1 MKESSVLKEAKNKL
15 FLSLAEYQSLYQ
27 KLTKEFCEKKWG
39 NLDSRKEKE
48 EIFFLKIKKAL
59 NAEGFSF
66 SELSK
71 RSEEETEKEIKEVI
85 SKILDRMATKGNSSH
100 KLQAVFSPLN
110 FQRQFAPGG
119 FSRSPQFEAHSQN
132 FSSLLLKFVRE
143 SFLFHPSHV
152 VFSNEAFGEHRY
164 PKDHEIET
172 VILEGSQKENN
183 SASFL
188 KKRESVQVDRVLMGE
203 NYFLKVKN
211 NSFVSFTSHFSSIKE
226 EEREEKS
233 DFFCTNRLPELLKK
247 LKSEAGTREFS
258 FAGDVNLYFFR
269 DSKKVR
275 TLRPQ
280 VKKLLK
286 EYNLVMIVPSGFVN
300 KNIRPEIHEQWHKLK
315 ESFDTEVEAYPD
327 SMVVLEPYDKTFDYK
342 KLTDNGLCAAQDIFF
357 PDGTSFLS
365 FLSYVR
371 EPFSE
376 GFIMDHTPVRG
387 RLVSILNGAD
397 GDGTGNTSKAFLEM
411 VSSYTPSEEEFAK
424 HLKAMKIN
432 VNTTCDFIKS
442 LS

>member
-1 MKESSVLKEAKNKL
+1 MKESSILKEAKSKL

-39 NLDSRKEKE
+39 DLNSRKEKE
-48 EIFFLKIKKAL
+48 EVFFLKIKKAL
-59 NAEGFSF
+59 KVEGFSF

-71 RSEEETEKEIKEVI
+71 RSEEETEKEMKEVI
-85 SKILDRMATKGNSSH
+85 SKILERMATKGNSSH

-119 FSRSPQFEAHSQN
+119 FRRSPQFEAHLQN
-132 FSSLLLKFVRE
+132 FSSLLHRFIRDSLV
-143 SFLFHPSHV
+143 FHPSHV
-152 VFSNEAFGEHRY
+152 VFSNEAFGENRY

-188 KKRESVQVDRVLMGE
+188 KNTKSVQIDRVLIGE
-203 NYFLKVKN
+203 NYFLKVEN
-211 NSFVSFTSHFSSIKE
+211 DSFVSFTSHFSSIKE

-233 DFFCTNRLPELLKK
+233 DFFCTSRLPELLKK
-247 LKSEAGTREFS
+247 LKTVAGTREFS
-258 FAGDVNLYFFR
+258 FAGDINLYFFL
-269 DSKKVR
+269 DSKTER

-280 VKKLLK
+280 VKTLLK

-327 SMVVLEPYDKTFDYK
+327 SMIVLEPYDKTFDYRR
-342 KLTDNGLCAAQDIFF
+342 LAENGLCASQDIFF
-357 PDGTSFLS
+357 PDGNSLVSSLS
-365 FLSYVR
+365 FVR
-371 EPFSE
+371 EPFSD
-376 GFIMDHTPVRG
+376 GFIMDHMPVRG

-397 GDGTGNTSKAFLEM
+397 GDGTGNSSKAFLEM
-411 VSSYTPSEEEFAK
+411 ASGYTPSEDEFVK
-424 HLKAMKIN
+424 HLNAMKVN

-442 LS
+442 LN